1 MQQTTIATGTRA
13 PRPRLITSIAASPE
27 ELREA
32 QRLRYRVFIE
42 GMDLAALARPD
53 GLDCDEFDEHCDH
66 LLVRDAITQEVVG
79 TYRVL
84 APAGARRLGR
94 LYSEGEFDM
103 GRLNP
108 LRSRI
113 IEAGRACIHPSY
125 RGGSVIML
133 LWAALAEYMHRHG
146 CDYLAGCASISLADG
161 GHNAVAV
168 FRELRETRMGPA
180 EYRVT
185 PHLPFPHSRIEPAAS
200 AILPPLLKG
209 YMRSGAWVCG
219 DPAWDPDFDSADLF
233 LLMPLANLDSRY
245 AKHYGVDGTVEMAIA
260 A

>member
-245 AKHYGVDGTVEMAIA
+245 AKHYGVDGAVEMAIA